1 MPSALIQFGAI
12 VLFLG
17 GLIFVHELGHFL
29 VAKALGVKVLRF
41 SIGFGP
47 RVFGFRRG
55 ETEYWIAAFP
65 LGGYV
70 KMAGDVGDE
79 ADDVAPQDRGRGFL
93 EQAPW
98 RRLAISLAG
107 PVANLVFPFVVYF
120 VLAAAANGTPT
131 AGPVV
136 GTVTPGSPAAAAGLR
151 PGDRIL
157 SVAPPGEAPKPVRRF
172 GGALESNAPTLRALV
187 SPYPGVPLVFRV
199 QRDGKEL
206 DPITVVP
213 ALETERNPIE
223 TTQRGVLGVSS
234 TYAAAIVAPVRP
246 GTAGPLEPFDLV
258 VSAGG
263 KPVRHIGELE
273 RAVAAAACAPLDLEV
288 IRERP
293 VELPGAILADA
304 RHAKLERVPTCD
316 AERRPAFVA
325 ADPMLSTY
333 VAAVE
338 AGSPAEKAGIRR
350 GDAITSVNGKP
361 VLSFR
366 DINALSAEFL
376 PPPPGPGAR
385 QNPDEGEPRVEVRL
399 GLADGRDVVLVAAK
413 EKYVDELERE
423 ERVRWVLGF
432 HPERR
437 RMVDLAALVVEEIPT
452 QRNVVE
458 MAAFAWEHL
467 EYFVRLTVLGI
478 YKIVTGHI
486 SFKSV
491 GGPLMLFSIATEAA
505 EEGWSSFLFQM
516 ALISVNLGLM
526 NLLPIPVLDGGN
538 IAQALLEA
546 VTRRQLSARARLV
559 AQGVGLALLV
569 TLMLFVFKND
579 IVRLM
584 G

>member
-1 MPSALIQFGAI
+1 MPSALVQLGAI

-17 GLIFVHELGHFL
+17 GLIFVHEAGHFL

-47 RVFGFRRG
+47 RAFGFRRG
-55 ETEYWIAAFP
+55 ETEYWISVFP

-70 KMAGDVGDE
+70 KMAGDVGEEPDAVPPE
-79 ADDVAPQDRGRGFL
+79 DRGRGFL
-93 EQAPW
+93 DQSPW
-98 RRLAISLAG
+98 RRLAISVAG
-107 PVANLVFPFVVYF
+107 PAANLIFPAVVYF
-120 VLAAAANGTPT
+120 ALAIADNGTPT
-131 AGPVV
+131 PGPFV
-136 GTVTPGSPAAAAGLR
+136 GTVAPGSPAAVAGLR

-157 SVAPPGEAPKPVRRF
+157 SVALPGAAPRRVQRF
-172 GGALESNAPTLRALV
+172 GAPLEGDAPTLVALI
-187 SPYPGVPLVFRV
+187 SRNPGVPLVLRV
-199 QRDGKEL
+199 RRGAEEL
-206 DPITVVP
+206 ETTIVP
-213 ALETERNPIE
+213 ALEVERNVIE
-223 TTQRGVLGVSS
+223 STRRGVLGVSA
-234 TYAAAIVAPVRP
+234 TYAPAIVAPVRR
-246 GTAGPLEPFDLV
+246 GAAGPLEPFDLV
-258 VSAGG
+258 VSAGA
-263 KPVRHIGELE
+263 KPVRHFVELE
-273 RAVAAAACAPLDLEV
+273 RAVAAAGCAPLDLEV
-288 IRERP
+288 VRERP
-293 VELPGAILADA
+293 LALPGAALANA
-304 RHAKLERVPTCD
+304 HHLRLEGVPTCD
-316 AERRPAFVA
+316 AERRPTFAA
-325 ADPMLSTY
+325 ADPMVSTY

-376 PPPPGPGAR
+376 PPPPERAARPAPGAA
-385 QNPDEGEPRVEVRL
+385 EPQVQVRL
-399 GLADGRDVVLVAAK
+399 GLADGRTVVLEPAK

-432 HPERR
+432 HPERGR
-437 RMVDLAALVVEEIPT
+437 LVDGAALVVEKLPM
-452 QRNVVE
+452 QRTVAE
-458 MAAFAWEHL
+458 MAAFAWAHL
-467 EYFVRLTVLGI
+467 EYVVRVTMLGI
-478 YKIVTGHI
+478 VKILTGDI

-516 ALISVNLGLM
+516 AIISVNLALM

-538 IAQALLEA
+538 IAQALIEA
-546 VTRRQLSARARLV
+546 VTRRQLSARTRLV
-559 AQGVGLALLV
+559 AQGVGLALLL

>member
-1 MPSALIQFGAI
+1 MPSFLLQFGAI

-47 RVFGFRRG
+47 RIFGFRRG
-55 ETEYWIAAFP
+55 ETEYWISAFP

-70 KMAGDVGDE
+70 KMAGDVGDDGE
-79 ADDVAPQDRGRGFL
+79 SVAPEDRGRGFL
-93 EQAPW
+93 DQSPW
-98 RRLAISLAG
+98 RRLAISVAG
-107 PVANLVFPFVVYF
+107 PGANLLFPVLVYF
-120 VLAAAANGTPT
+120 ALAVGENGTPV
-131 AGPVV
+131 AGPFV
-136 GTVTPGSPAAAAGLR
+136 GTVAPGSPAAVAGLR

-157 SVAPPGEAPKPVRRF
+157 SVEVPGEEPRPVRRF
-172 GGALESNAPTLRALV
+172 TDLRTLV
-187 SPYPGVPLVFRV
+187 SPHPQVPLVFRV
-199 QRDGKEL
+199 QREGEQL
-206 DPITVVP
+206 PPLTIVP
-213 ALETERNPIE
+213 ALELERNPIE
-223 TTQRGVLGVSS
+223 TTRRGVLGVSA
-234 TYAAAIVAPVRP
+234 TYAPAIVAPVRA
-246 GTAGPLEPFDLV
+246 GAAGPLEPFDLV
-258 VSAGG
+258 VAAGG
-263 KPVRHIGELE
+263 KPVRHVGELE

-288 IRERP
+288 VREGTLA
-293 VELPGAILADA
+293 LPGAILADP
-304 RHAKLERVPTCD
+304 RVVKLERVPTC
-316 AERRPAFVA
+316 AAGGKGRAFAA
-325 ADPMLSTY
+325 ADPTLSTF

-338 AGSPAEKAGIRR
+338 AGSPAEQAGLRR
-350 GDAITSVNGKP
+350 GDAIASVNGKP

-376 PPPPGPGAR
+376 PPPPPA
-385 QNPDEGEPRVEVRL
+385 GERRDAEAEPHVEVEL
-399 GLADGRDVVLVAAK
+399 GLADGRAVTLVPAR
-413 EKYVDELERE
+413 EKYVDEIERE

-432 HPERR
+432 HPDRR
-437 RMVDLAALVVEEIPT
+437 RMVDAAALVVEEIPL
-452 QRNVVE
+452 QRSVVE
-458 MAAFAWEHL
+458 MATFAWQQL
-467 EYFVRLTVLGI
+467 ETVVRLTVLGI
-478 YKIVTGHI
+478 FKILTGQI

-491 GGPLMLFSIATEAA
+491 GGPLMLFSIASEAA

-546 VTRRQLSARARLV
+546 VTRRPLSARTRLV

-579 IVRLM
+579 IARLM

>member
-1 MPSALIQFGAI
+1 MSTALVQLGAI

-47 RVFGFRRG
+47 RVLGFRRG

-70 KMAGDVGDE
+70 KMAGELGDE
-79 ADDVAPQDRGRGFL
+79 PENLAPEDRGRGFL
-93 EQAPW
+93 EQSPW
-98 RRLAISLAG
+98 RRLAISVAG
-107 PVANLVFPFVVYF
+107 PLANLVFPALVYF
-120 VLAAAANGTPT
+120 ALAVAENGQPTP
-131 AGPVV
+131 GPFI
-136 GTVTPGSPAAAAGLR
+136 GTVAPGSPAAAAGLR

-157 SVAPPGEAPKPVRRF
+157 SVTAPGEPARPVRRF
-172 GGALESNAPTLRALV
+172 GDLRALV
-187 SPYPGVPLVFRV
+187 APHPEVPLVFRV
-199 QRDGKEL
+199 ERDGKQLEPLTIVPSVAL
-206 DPITVVP
+206 D
-213 ALETERNPIE
+213 RNPIE
-223 TTQRGVLGVSS
+223 TTRRGVLGVSA
-234 TYAAAIVAPVRP
+234 TYAPAVVAPVRP
-246 GTAGPLEPFDLV
+246 GAAGALEPFDLV
-258 VSAGG
+258 VAANGT
-263 KPVRHIGELE
+263 PIRHLGELE
-273 RAVAAAACAPLDLEV
+273 RALAAAACAPADLEV

-293 VELPGAILADA
+293 VPLPGATLADPAPA
-304 RHAKLERVPTCD
+304 RLPRVPTCD
-316 AERRPAFVA
+316 GAGRPTFLP
-325 ADPMLSTY
+325 ADPSLSTV

-338 AGSPAEKAGIRR
+338 PGSPADRAGLRR
-350 GDAITSVNGKP
+350 GDAIASVNGKP
-361 VLSFR
+361 VLSFS
-366 DINALSAEFL
+366 DLNPLGAEFL
-376 PPPPGPGAR
+376 PPAPAAGEEKDAAR
-385 QNPDEGEPRVEVRL
+385 PEPRVEVRL
-399 GLADGRDVVLVAAK
+399 GLSDGRSVVLVPAK
-413 EKYVDELERE
+413 EKYVDDLERE

-437 RMVDLAALVVEEIPT
+437 GIVDPASLVVAEVPVERSLPEMAGYAWEQLAAV
-452 QRNVVE
+452 
-458 MAAFAWEHL
+458 
-467 EYFVRLTVLGI
+467 VRLTGLGI
-478 YKIVTGHI
+478 VKIVTGHI

-491 GGPLMLFSIATEAA
+491 GGPLMLFSIASEAA
-505 EEGWSSFLFQM
+505 EEGWSTFLVMM

-546 VTRRQLSARARLV
+546 ITRRQLSARARLV